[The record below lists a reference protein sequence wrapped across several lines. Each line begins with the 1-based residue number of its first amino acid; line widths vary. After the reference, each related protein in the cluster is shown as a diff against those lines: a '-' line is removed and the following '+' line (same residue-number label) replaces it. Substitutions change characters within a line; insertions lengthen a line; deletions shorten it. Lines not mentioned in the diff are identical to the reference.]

1 MIRSLCACLALS
13 ALFAAAP
20 VALAQDGGPSGETPA
35 AKPAEPKATEG
46 ESPSHPDGDAAPK
59 AEEAKTP
66 RSVESRM
73 GFADFSYRFHIEDGS
88 PQPSSFHDWRLGF
101 GFGSARGYENSDWN
115 LGYTRLVVHGR
126 SNSRKRGSMDAV
138 GLSLAF
144 GNATLK
150 QLILGEEDEKD
161 AKDDLPEE
169 LKELEASIRP
179 RPYAVNIPRAELEL
193 GIAHTPRFWVGA
205 PAGSRVD
212 RLNGRTGFRIGVLA
226 EVEASVSEFEF
237 AVQYSYA
244 REYYSSSGTIKDTT
258 ILVKTDMSRQ
268 LALSAGHR
276 RLSSMGYIRTMFLF
290 GIELAF

>member
-1 MIRSLCACLALS
+1 MIRSMCACLALS
-13 ALFAAAP
+13 VLVAAAP
-20 VALAQDGGPSGETPA
+20 VALAQDGGSSGEAPA
-35 AKPAEPKATEG
+35 AKPAEPKTAE
-46 ESPSHPDGDAAPK
+46 GDAPS
-59 AEEAKTP
+59 EPGEAKEPGSGEVKTP
-66 RSVESRM
+66 RSVESKM
-73 GFADFSYRFHIEDGS
+73 GFADFSYRFHIEDGG

-101 GFGSARGYENSDWN
+101 GFGSAKGYEDTDWN

-150 QLILGEEDEKD
+150 QLILGKEGDKD

-169 LKELEASIRP
+169 LKELEASIKP
-179 RPYAVNIPRAELEL
+179 RPYSVNIPRAELEL
-193 GIAHTPRFWVGA
+193 GVAHTPRFWIGA

-226 EVEASVSEFEF
+226 EVEARVSEFDF